1 MNDYKSLVKKMGGLK
16 SELAFLESA
25 HKQHVFKF
33 LAEVDIELAHVNMFL
48 IWDSIKN
55 DDLDCGLYQVIVL
68 DERPVFQYDF
78 DVYSSISFE
87 QFKNHFQKC
96 LTPYVAKKK
105 QVLQLEAHLK
115 LKGAKKEKLKI

>member
-1 MNDYKSLVKKMGGLK
+1 MNDYHSLIRKIDGLK
-16 SELAFLESA
+16 SELDFLESA

-33 LAEVDIELAHVNMFL
+33 LAEVGVELARVNIYL
-48 IWDSIKN
+48 IWDSI
-55 DDLDCGLYQVIVL
+55 DDDDFDCGLYQVIVL

-78 DVYSSISFE
+78 DVYSPISFE
-87 QFKNHFQKC
+87 QFKSHFQKC

-115 LKGAKKEKLKI
+115 LKGAKKGKLKI